1 MKNVVK
7 KVLIVML
14 SVFVVFTV
22 ASCSKKESSGKSEHY
37 TFGGSSTVA
46 PIMNDAIPGFEKKAN
61 VKISYETLG
70 SSVGLKQLTS
80 GTLSL
85 AGSSRELKQSE
96 LDSGLKPVVIALDG
110 LSVAVNKDVD
120 VSNISIK
127 DLASVFAGEITN
139 WKELGGKDEK
149 IELIVRDET
158 SGTYGSFK
166 EIVLDSQGKEPTDN
180 AIVSRENGEVA
191 IKIASTPGSIGY
203 IGMAFNHIVEDE
215 GGKVLSVE
223 GVAPTKETV
232 KANEYPISR
241 PLYVVTKGDAS
252 GVEKS
257 FIDYLLSSDGQKVV
271 EQNGFIS
278 IN

>member
-1 MKNVVK
+1 MKK
-7 KVLIVML
+7 SLIVLL
-14 SVFVVFTV
+14 SGIVLFS
-22 ASCSKKESSGKSEHY
+22 AISCSKKSSSQKSEHY

-46 PIMNDAIPGFEKKAN
+46 PIMNDAIPEFEKNSN

-70 SSVGLKQLTS
+70 SSVGLKQLVG
-80 GTLSL
+80 GTISL
-85 AGSSRELKQSE
+85 AGSSRELKDSE
-96 LDSGLKPVVIALDG
+96 ISLGLKPVVIALDG
-110 LSVAVNKDVD
+110 LSVAVNKDVN
-120 VSNISIK
+120 VSNISLK

-166 EIVLDSQGKEPTDN
+166 EIVLDKQGKEPTDN

-203 IGMAFNHIVEDE
+203 IGMAFNHIVENE
-215 GGKVLSVE
+215 GGKILSIN
-223 GVAPTKETV
+223 GIMPTKEAV
-232 KANEYPISR
+232 KINKYPISR
-241 PLYVVTKGDAS
+241 PLYVVTKGEAS
-252 GVEKS
+252 GVEKN
-257 FIDYLLSSDGQKVV
+257 FINYLLSQDGQKVV
-271 EQNGFIS
+271 EKNGFIS